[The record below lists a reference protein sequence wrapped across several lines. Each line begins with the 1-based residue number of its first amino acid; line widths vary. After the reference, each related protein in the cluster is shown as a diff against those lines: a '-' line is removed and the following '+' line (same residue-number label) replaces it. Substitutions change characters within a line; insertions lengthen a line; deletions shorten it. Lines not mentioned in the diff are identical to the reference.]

1 MDSSIRAE
9 KIKPLHMRCSWT
21 RHRWRCAHR
30 HFFILPCLTT
40 SYWCITN
47 TLGKSWKMAVDQNPG
62 ADCPSLRTKMTRP
75 CAFIILLSS
84 FHPPSS
90 PFVIDPSLFGE
101 KICGASHAE
110 PATNHHGGATIV
122 VFHEKR
128 AHVQDHQHSS
138 HQHPCREV
146 IGGEPGLLG
155 WSYRTY
161 IYIRYIVENKIH

>member
-21 RHRWRCAHR
+21 ARHRWRCAHR

-47 TLGKSWKMAVDQNPG
+47 TLGKWWKMAVGQNPG
-62 ADCPSLRTKMTRP
+62 TGYLVFTPKWPSFCHP
-75 CAFIILLSS
+75 FIL
-84 FHPPSS
+84 SS
-90 PFVIDPSLFGE
+90 PFVIEPSLFGE
-101 KICGASHAE
+101 TVRGLLPSWASNKS
-110 PATNHHGGATIV
+110 PWWCRGATIV

-128 AHVQDHQHSS
+128 AHVQKSPACW

-146 IGGEPGLLG
+146 MVVYWADPIEH
-155 WSYRTY
+155 
-161 IYIRYIVENKIH
+161 IEKIRFIKVHSARARKIV

>member
-21 RHRWRCAHR
+21 ARHRWRCAHR

-47 TLGKSWKMAVDQNPG
+47 TLGKWWKMAVDQNPG
-62 ADCPSLRTKMTRP
+62 TGYPSLHTKMTRP

-84 FHPPSS
+84 FHPFIPLCDWPVSIWRNGAGLPPMLS
-90 PFVIDPSLFGE
+90 QQQITMVVPPSLSSTKREPMSKITSMPVTSILAE
-101 KICGASHAE
+101 KSW
-110 PATNHHGGATIV
+110 
-122 VFHEKR
+122 
-128 AHVQDHQHSS
+128 
-138 HQHPCREV
+138 
-146 IGGEPGLLG
+146 GEPGLLG

-161 IYIRYIVENKIH
+161 IVENKIH